1 MQEER
6 DRETD
11 APVFMHKHESQS
23 FDTPSPSLS
32 PCSLLNC
39 ALIKV
44 ATWRGDFERIRE
56 EVSVF
61 CSQQISP
68 IFNHQQD
75 KNNIQLSCIQVYISC
90 IQLYGYTRIFV
101 SVCVDVMFVFNSV
114 NT

>member
-1 MQEER
+1 MQEESER

-11 APVFMHKHESQS
+11 APVFMHKHDSQS
-23 FDTPSPSLS
+23 FDTTSPSLS
-32 PCSLLNC
+32 PCRLLNC

-56 EVSVF
+56 EGSVF

-75 KNNIQLSCIQVYISC
+75 KNNIQLSCIQGYTSC
-90 IQLYGYTRIFV
+90 IQLYGYTRLLV
-101 SVCVDVMFVFNSV
+101 SVCVCVCCVYV
-114 NT
+114 